1 MYWYLTR
8 IVALQGER
16 CRGEGR
22 QGCELPSMGQVE
34 CSIEE
39 PVPREEYRGGLKI
52 AVLGAPGQE
61 CFYMA

>member
-16 CRGEGR
+16 CRGEGQ
-22 QGCELPSMGQVE
+22 QGCELPSVGQMK
-34 CSIEE
+34 CSTEE
-39 PVPREEYRGGLKI
+39 PVPGEEYRGSLKI